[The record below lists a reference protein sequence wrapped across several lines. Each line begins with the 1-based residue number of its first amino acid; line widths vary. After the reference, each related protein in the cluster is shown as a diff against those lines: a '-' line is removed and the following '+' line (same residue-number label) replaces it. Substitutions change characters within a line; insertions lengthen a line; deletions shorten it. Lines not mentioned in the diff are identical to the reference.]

1 MSKCFQANMINN
13 LRQESTEKSS
23 INMLQVRIN
32 NASHFVAGRDP
43 FAVNSNPSPPGYFK
57 ESRVLR

>member
-43 FAVNSNPSPPGYFK
+43 FAVNSNLSP
-57 ESRVLR
+57 